1 MEMLNARADDGS
13 CIYGCI
19 NYAGEAYDRL
29 IEAKARIE
37 TLEAALRGIAYIL
50 PKTDSNGIWWHQ
62 KVARLALGEKEDG
75 QSMG

>member
-37 TLEAALRGIAYIL
+37 ALEAALRKIADIDYRGNAHPSLHI
-50 PKTDSNGIWWHQ
+50 
-62 KVARLALGEKEDG
+62 ARAALAGEKKEQEGD
-75 QSMG
+75 